1 MPRPLPLLSDMVKRL
16 LLSLLLLLALPSLAH
31 SQQASSIG
39 DRAAYVDSLNSQC
52 PINYDDGWGVNSF
65 TMVGDRYALVDVKL
79 PATLS
84 MFLSR
89 LGSNTQNV
97 KKMWVG
103 QLKQFGE
110 QWNHFVDRMVE
121 AGCNIVINLR
131 PEGSDKTALLTFC
144 PADFKQQ

>member
-16 LLSLLLLLALPSLAH
+16 LLSLLLLALPSLAH
-31 SQQASSIG
+31 CQQVSSIG
-39 DRAAYVDSLNSQC
+39 DMAAYVDSLNSQC
-52 PINYDDGWGVNSF
+52 PINYDDEWGVNSF

-79 PATLS
+79 PANLS

-89 LGSNTQNV
+89 LGSNTDNV

-103 QLKQFGE
+103 QLKQFGDP
-110 QWNHFVDRMVE
+110 WNRFVDRMVE